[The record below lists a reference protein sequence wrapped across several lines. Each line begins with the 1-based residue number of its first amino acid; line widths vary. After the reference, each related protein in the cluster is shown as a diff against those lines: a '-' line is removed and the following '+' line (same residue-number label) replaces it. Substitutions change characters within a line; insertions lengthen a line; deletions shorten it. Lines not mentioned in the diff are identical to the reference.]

1 MDSVNESKNTIMNST
16 ESLSAISEENAASTQ
31 ETTATINEMA
41 SQVISIERE
50 MQNVT
55 EVVEKLNKAV
65 GIFKV

>member
-1 MDSVNESKNTIMNST
+1 MNST

-50 MQNVT
+50 MQECN
-55 EVVEKLNKAV
+55 
-65 GIFKV
+65 